1 MKWFLKAM
9 SQYFDFS
16 SRARRTEYWMFLLFN
31 TIFAF
36 CAIFLDNLFGIANP
50 LTGYGVFY
58 LLYSL
63 AVFVPGLAVTV
74 RRLHDIDKS
83 GWMLLILLIPLIGII
98 WFLVLLFTSGTK
110 GVNSYGEDPK
120 DYVFHKL
127 KNRKKKNSSSNRNIK
142 VLEQIRNEITVKE
155 KKSLMHDMI
164 LMSPHDDSKQDV
176 NPNGIG
182 KFGLEKTNPIPIYGI
197 DNIPTYMDKL
207 RYKYVSK
214 SGSNSI
220 TYNHIDFIRTSESD
234 NSENGSKKPEVE
246 LPTSSTTADNIS
258 GHIDV
263 YNIYTIGGEKIAK
276 IYVNCYSLITSNK
289 VPDDFY
295 HRDDIP
301 AVKDS
306 KVLMEA
312 MKNLK

>member
-1 MKWFLKAM
+1 
-9 SQYFDFS
+9 
-16 SRARRTEYWMFLLFN
+16 
-31 TIFAF
+31 
-36 CAIFLDNLFGIANP
+36 
-50 LTGYGVFY
+50 
-58 LLYSL
+58 
-63 AVFVPGLAVTV
+63 
-74 RRLHDIDKS
+74 
-83 GWMLLILLIPLIGII
+83 
-98 WFLVLLFTSGTK
+98 
-110 GVNSYGEDPK
+110 
-120 DYVFHKL
+120 
-127 KNRKKKNSSSNRNIK
+127 
-142 VLEQIRNEITVKE
+142 
-155 KKSLMHDMI
+155 MHDMI
-164 LMSPHDDSKQDV
+164 LMSPHDDSKQDI

-220 TYNHIDFIRTSESD
+220 TYNHIDFIRTSDSD

-246 LPTSSTTADNIS
+246 LPSSSTTADNIS

-276 IYVNCYSLITSNK
+276 IYVNCYSLITSNE
-289 VPDDFY
+289 VPDSFY
-295 HRDDIP
+295 HRDEVP
-301 AVKDS
+301 VVKDS